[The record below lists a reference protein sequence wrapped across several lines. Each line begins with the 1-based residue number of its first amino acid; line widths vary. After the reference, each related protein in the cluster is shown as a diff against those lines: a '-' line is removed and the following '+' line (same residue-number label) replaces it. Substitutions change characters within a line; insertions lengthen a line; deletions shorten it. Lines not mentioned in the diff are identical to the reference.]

1 MTNLAL
7 PRNFVARGFVAS
19 GLLLVLF
26 ALPTA
31 VRAADP
37 DIPRMQADAQRGSI
51 RQQIELGAA
60 YFSGRGV
67 PQDEKLAAYWY
78 ERAANAGDPWAQKQ
92 MGFFYEAGI
101 GVQRDPTQAV
111 RWFERA
117 AAGGLVS
124 AKVNLGIAYLLGDGV
139 QKDPALAEKLFHRA
153 FEQGSGIAA
162 CYLGEMYTGGLGVVS
177 DVAAGEHWYEE
188 GAKRHD
194 PRSQFQLAT
203 LLWQRQKSVE
213 EPKRAV
219 KLMRESANGG
229 MVAAKHQLAVT
240 LLKHPELGP
249 VKDAPALLK
258 EASEAGM
265 WQSSMALGLVW
276 RDGMAGVKADA
287 KLSYYYYRLAAIQG
301 GQQALQMI
309 NNELEALSDRLGA
322 EQASAVD
329 RDAQAW
335 FAGHHLFHSFVD
347 KDGGKHKEYPVY
359 AAKARGPAVYS
370 GPAIP
375 LELSAGFMELPARGR
390 LSAQ

>member
-1 MTNLAL
+1 VTNLAL

-117 AAGGLVS
+117 A
-124 AKVNLGIAYLLGDGV
+124 
-139 QKDPALAEKLFHRA
+139 
-153 FEQGSGIAA
+153 
-162 CYLGEMYTGGLGVVS
+162 CYLGEMYTGALGVVS